1 MTDQLQIERNAQS
14 WTFTLNRPDKM
25 NALNSPL
32 VEALLQ
38 GVGDA
43 HASGARMLVFQGAG
57 RNFSAGFDQGDLDSQ
72 SDADLLLRLVRVE
85 TLLHLVASSP
95 CLTVA
100 FAHGRNFGAGVDL
113 FAACRHRYSAADASF
128 RMPGL
133 RFGLVLGTR
142 RFADLVGYAKAR
154 EILEQTRQMSATETA
169 DIGLVTRL
177 VEADGRADAVA
188 KALHVATLLDPATQQ
203 HLYRVLDAERPD
215 QDLADLVRSASRPGL
230 KSRILAYM
238 NER

>member
-1 MTDQLQIERNAQS
+1 MTDGLEIERSAHR
-14 WTFTLNRPDKM
+14 WTFALNRPDKM
-25 NALNSPL
+25 NALNAEL

-43 HASGARMLVFQGAG
+43 HASGARLLVFQGVG
-57 RNFSAGFDQGDLDSQ
+57 RNFSAGFDQGELDSQ

-113 FAACRHRYSAADASF
+113 FAACQHRYSAADASF

-142 RFADLVGYAKAR
+142 RFGDVVGYAKAR
-154 EILEQTRQMSATETA
+154 EILEQTRQMSASEA
-169 DIGLVTRL
+169 LDIGLVTKL
-177 VEADGRADAVA
+177 VEAGERPDTVA
-188 KALHVATLLDPATQQ
+188 ETLRIATLLDPTTQQ
-203 HLYRVLDAERPD
+203 HLYRVLDRERAD

-230 KSRILAYM
+230 KARILDYM
-238 NER
+238 SER

>member
-1 MTDQLQIERNAQS
+1 MTDQLRIERSAQS

-25 NALNSPL
+25 NALNAPL

-38 GVGDA
+38 GVDDA
-43 HASGARMLVFQGAG
+43 HASGARMLVFQGEG

-85 TLLHLVASSP
+85 ALLHLVASSP

-142 RFADLVGYAKAR
+142 RFGQVVGYAKAR
-154 EILEQTRQMSATETA
+154 EILEQTRQISATEA
-169 DIGLVTRL
+169 AEIGLVTRL

-188 KALHVATLLDPATQQ
+188 EALQVATLLDPTTQR
-203 HLYRVLDAERPD
+203 HLYRVLERERPD

-230 KSRILAYM
+230 KSRMLAYM
-238 NER
+238 SER

>member
-1 MTDQLQIERNAQS
+1 MTGVLEIQKSAQC

-25 NALNSPL
+25 NALNGEL

-43 HASGARMLVFQGAG
+43 HASGARLLVFQGVG
-57 RNFSAGFDQGDLDSQ
+57 RNFSAGFDQGDLESQ

-85 TLLHLVASSP
+85 TLLHLIASSP
-95 CLTVA
+95 CLTLA

-113 FAACRHRYSAADASF
+113 FAVCRHRCSAADASF

-142 RFADLVGYAKAR
+142 RFGDVVGYAKAR
-154 EILEQTRQMSATETA
+154 EILEQTRQMSASEA
-169 DIGLVTRL
+169 VSIGLVTNL
-177 VEADGRADAVA
+177 VGADERPDTVTEALRI
-188 KALHVATLLDPATQQ
+188 ATLLDPTTQQ
-203 HLYRVLDAERPD
+203 QLYRVLDREQAD
-215 QDLADLVRSASRPGL
+215 KDLADLVRSASRPGL
-230 KSRILAYM
+230 KARILAYM
-238 NER
+238 SER